1 MKDGAGSAGPGTL
14 EAADVTLEVDS
25 EHGPTIF
32 GGDMATVQKLY
43 FGGTLKIAGNVMASN
58 KLAALATM
66 DKQLV
71 EDARKARVAAGG
83 GGAAAPAASAAAAP
97 AASQEATLGDLF
109 TAIAAE
115 IADKPEV
122 VAKGKTVFQFEFDNP
137 ESSYFI
143 DLKNAPGSAG
153 PGKADAADVT
163 IAVDTALVGTLF
175 GGDMAA
181 VQKLY
186 FGGQIKISGNVMA
199 SNKLAALAGMDKS
212 RVEKARQARL
222 AAGAPAA
229 AAPVAMKEP
238 KKALAAEA
246 LAKLEANLAG
256 KSGGAG
262 VVQLRVK
269 DPDGVWSVDLGANPP
284 SVTQGERSDA
294 GATITLG
301 DAQLAALVNG
311 ESKMQELFQKGAL
324 TIDGNITLAR
334 QLEQATGASK

>member
-1 MKDGAGSAGPGTL
+1 
-14 EAADVTLEVDS
+14 
-25 EHGPTIF
+25 
-32 GGDMATVQKLY
+32 
-43 FGGTLKIAGNVMASN
+43 
-58 KLAALATM
+58 
-66 DKQLV
+66 
-71 EDARKARVAAGG
+71 
-83 GGAAAPAASAAAAP
+83 
-97 AASQEATLGDLF
+97 
-109 TAIAAE
+109 
-115 IADKPEV
+115 
-122 VAKGKTVFQFEFDNP
+122 
-137 ESSYFI
+137 
-143 DLKNAPGSAG
+143 
-153 PGKADAADVT
+153 
-163 IAVDTALVGTLF
+163 VGTIF

-212 RVEKARQARL
+212 RVEKARKARL

-229 AAPVAMKEP
+229 AAPVAKKEP

-246 LAKLEANLAG
+246 LAKLEAKLAG
-256 KSGGAG
+256 KSGFAG

>member
-1 MKDGAGSAGPGTL
+1 VDTEIQLADVFTGVAAHIAKNPGLVGQTKTSFQFHFHNPDQSFFINLKDGAGSAGPGTL

-83 GGAAAPAASAAAAP
+83 GGAAAAPAASAAAAP

-163 IAVDTALVGTLF
+163 IAVDTSARGHLF

-212 RVEKARQARL
+212 RVEKARKARL

-229 AAPVAMKEP
+229 AAPVAKKEP

-246 LAKLEANLAG
+246 LAKLEPSWPASRALLAWCSCASRTPTACG
-256 KSGGAG
+256 
-262 VVQLRVK
+262 
-269 DPDGVWSVDLGANPP
+269 PWTSVPTRPA
-284 SVTQGERSDA
+284 
-294 GATITLG
+294 
-301 DAQLAALVNG
+301 
-311 ESKMQELFQKGAL
+311 
-324 TIDGNITLAR
+324 
-334 QLEQATGASK
+334 